1 LSTYLAHT
9 KLLAG
14 VAPYFLNSTVLVLP
28 SLFLGFLRLNIL
40 FDARNAMKRSV
51 FLKTGN
57 VIKWLWQLKLILVLE
72 YFGAL

>member
-1 LSTYLAHT
+1 LAHT

-40 FDARNAMKRSV
+40 FEAQNAMKRSV
-51 FLKTGN
+51 FLKR
-57 VIKWLWQLKLILVLE
+57 LVT
-72 YFGAL
+72 